1 MAQYTSAQ
9 RLLEAVNKL
18 SGSSQD
24 TGDADRACEG
34 AGAISEEFEGV
45 NQSLVDGWAGT
56 KDFLQKLA
64 VHVKENITELAAS
77 MAKFSTETIDAEM
90 AAAQASEQ
98 ANTAAGELMDDL
110 EKNLKATGAATSSTG
125 AESNPGGTAQPD
137 PNQQGTEP
145 ADPNQGGTE
154 PADPNQGGTAQP
166 DSNQQGTEPA
176 DPNQGGA
183 AQPEPSQGGA
193 EPAEPSQGEQSGSVD
208 PNSLT

>member
-24 TGDADRACEG
+24 TGDADRACKRAES
-34 AGAISEEFEGV
+34 ISAEFEGV
-45 NQSLVDGWAGT
+45 NQDLVDGWAGT

-64 VHVKENITELAAS
+64 VHVKDNIIELASS

-90 AAAQASEQ
+90 AAATASQE
-98 ANTAAGELMDDL
+98 ANTAADEIMKEL
-110 EKNLKATGAATSSTG
+110 ESNLKATGAATSSTG

-137 PNQQGTEP
+137 PNQQGTNP
-145 ADPNQGGTE
+145 ADPNQGG
-154 PADPNQGGTAQP
+154 AAQP

-176 DPNQGGA
+176 EPDQGGTSDNID
-183 AQPEPSQGGA
+183 PS
-193 EPAEPSQGEQSGSVD
+193 SIV
-208 PNSLT
+208 

>member
-145 ADPNQGGTE
+145 ADPNKGGAAQPDPNQQGTE
-154 PADPNQGGTAQP
+154 PAETPVE
-166 DSNQQGTEPA
+166 TEPA